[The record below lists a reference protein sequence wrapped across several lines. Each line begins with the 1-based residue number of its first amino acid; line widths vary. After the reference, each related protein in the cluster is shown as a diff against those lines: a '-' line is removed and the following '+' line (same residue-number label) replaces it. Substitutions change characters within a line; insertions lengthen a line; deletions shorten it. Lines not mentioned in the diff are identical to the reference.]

1 MRAIIG
7 YGNSLRGEDAFG
19 LDVIKELQKV
29 PLKETKLI
37 AAHQLTPE
45 MVLELQEADEI
56 IFIDSCHD
64 EKNPYAL
71 ACSLNEQSTLNLS
84 HHVSPKTVIYMLK
97 NLYAKNP
104 DFYIYSMMSDSFDV
118 IEDKRRYRKCVERV
132 SKHLGG
138 TANLIG
144 FFI

>member
-7 YGNSLRGEDAFG
+7 YGSSIRGEDAFG
-19 LDVIKELQKV
+19 LDVIKELQNS

-37 AAHQLTPE
+37 SAHQLTPE
-45 MVLELQEADEI
+45 MVLELQDADEI

-71 ACSLNEQSTLNLS
+71 ACSLVEQSTLNLS
-84 HHVSPKTVIYMLK
+84 HHISPKTIIYMLI

-104 DFYIYSMMSDSFDV
+104 DFYIYSMMSGSFDV
-118 IEDKRRYRKCVERV
+118 IGDKRRYRESVERV
-132 SKHLGG
+132 SKHLEVLL
-138 TANLIG
+138 T
-144 FFI
+144 

>member
-19 LDVIKELQKV
+19 LDVIKELQNS

-37 AAHQLTPE
+37 SAHQLTPE
-45 MVLELQEADEI
+45 MVLELQDADEI

-64 EKNPYAL
+64 EKNKYAL
-71 ACSLNEQSTLNLS
+71 ACSLLEQRSLNLS
-84 HHVSPKTVIYMLK
+84 HHISPKTIIYMLK

-104 DFYIYSMMSDSFDV
+104 DFYIYSMMSSNFDV
-118 IEDKRRYRKCVERV
+118 VEDKRRYRESVERV
-132 SKHLGG
+132 SKHLECY
-138 TANLIG
+138 
-144 FFI
+144 